1 MRRIDV
7 IFAGIGV
14 LIAGGGIYLLLQV
27 VGIDQLSAGI
37 WSQAILVFGLIIWT
51 LTYLK
56 RVFTQDMTYHQQLKE
71 YEDAVLEKRL
81 AEMSPEEL
89 AKLQAEI
96 AQEKENSPQA

>member
-7 IFAGIGV
+7 IFVGVGV
-14 LIAGGGIYLLLQV
+14 LIAGGGIYLLLQF
-27 VGIDQLSAGI
+27 VGFDQLSAGV
-37 WSQAILVFGLIIWT
+37 WSQVILVSGLIIWT

-56 RVFTQDMTYHQQLKE
+56 RVFTKDMTYHQQLKE

-89 AKLQAEI
+89 AKLQAESE
-96 AQEKENSPQA
+96 QETENSPQV